1 MRAQNFQVKPTWCGR
16 PRPSGKQSVYLIL
29 VRRKQLHQLVDRH
42 RRQSARVER
51 DSVPRAPYRR
61 QPKPVLS
68 SQPATVC
75 PLPRRASTGHM
86 ASHRDV
92 VGHQCGGRD
101 ILAQRAMREEAVS
114 RIVRRYQKWAAIF
127 ERQQP

>member
-1 MRAQNFQVKPTWCGR
+1 
-16 PRPSGKQSVYLIL
+16 
-29 VRRKQLHQLVDRH
+29 
-42 RRQSARVER
+42 
-51 DSVPRAPYRR
+51 
-61 QPKPVLS
+61 
-68 SQPATVC
+68 
-75 PLPRRASTGHM
+75 M